1 MPSKTKATTTTTK
14 AVKATQAEPI
24 QAKEECKTK
33 IHEATNEEFEAY
45 WKNSKALI
53 MRLCDDLEDAN
64 FLLQNG
70 LVDHDAF
77 VKAIEFQNMSAVE
90 YVRLKST
97 VLEAKETIKILN
109 NKIKDLEIYWNE

>member
-1 MPSKTKATTTTTK
+1 MPSKTKATTTK
-14 AVKATQAEPI
+14 AVKATQVEPI

-33 IHEATNEEFEAY
+33 IHEATKEEFEAY
-45 WKNSKALI
+45 WTNSKVLI

-77 VKAIEFQNMSAVE
+77 VKAIDFQNMSAAE
-90 YVRLKST
+90 YMQLKST
-97 VLEAKETIKILN
+97 VLEAKETIKVLN
-109 NKIKDLEIYWNE
+109 DIIKCLEIYWND